1 VINANA
7 VLLAV
12 KPASLVASPIGPGED
27 ALSLLSIVEV
37 LALIATAICP
47 SEHTASVHLIIDPIA
62 IILTAICPGV
72 NTHTMYVII
81 DELSLISG
89 PISPVEPAIAVLL
102 PILVLAFVACA
113 IRPSLLAMPMLLV
126 LSPVALI
133 AGTISVIVLTEA
145 MRLVVLPLALID
157 ISIGVD
163 QAATPVRFVCSPVA
177 LIQAA
182 IGPNLHTLAI
192 AQIGLD
198 VPLALITC
206 TILQGHHSAALPP
219 DVFTVLRHRVVV
231 KVTQLLLD
239 GLHELVVIVWLLI
252 VHDEVSTI
260 SHLEPVDLL
269 DPLASKC
276 TPPQGLNADQLHHLA
291 LCEPLLGFPMSAKV
305 SLVLRFQ
312 LVTSCNTTVLEVSLH
327 VNLAL
332 TSLRTRCGIVRTT
345 ISHLL
350 LLLFR
355 VFYYY

>member
-1 VINANA
+1 MIYANA

-12 KPASLVASPIGPGED
+12 EPASLVASPIGPGED
-27 ALSLLSIVEV
+27 TFSLLAIVV
-37 LALIATAICP
+37 VFTLIATAICP

-62 IILTAICPGV
+62 IILPAICPGV
-72 NTHTMYVII
+72 NTHAMYVIV

-89 PISPVEPAIAVLL
+89 PVGPVELAIAVLL
-102 PILVLAFVACA
+102 TILVLAFVACA

-126 LSPVALI
+126 LPPVALI
-133 AGTISVIVLTEA
+133 AGTICVVVLTEA
-145 MRLVVLPLALID
+145 MRLVVLPLALVD
-157 ISIGVD
+157 IPIGVD
-163 QAATPVRFVCSPVA
+163 QSATPVCFVSSPVA

-192 AQIGLD
+192 AQISLD
-198 VPLALITC
+198 VPLAFITC
-206 TILQGHHSAALPP
+206 TILQGHHSSALPP

-239 GLHELVVIVWLLI
+239 GLHELVVIIRLLI

-269 DPLASKC
+269 DPLASNC

-291 LCEPLLGFPMSAKV
+291 LCEPLLGFPMSAKI

-312 LVTSCNTTVLEVSLH
+312 LVSSRNTTVLEVSLH

-332 TSLRTRCGIVRTT
+332 TALRTRCGIV
-345 ISHLL
+345 
-350 LLLFR
+350 
-355 VFYYY
+355 